1 VGTDEAQGAREK
13 IAFMLSGATI
23 VLGVKPKTK
32 E

>member
-1 VGTDEAQGAREK
+1 MRRRKQREK
-13 IAFMLSGATI
+13 IAFMLAGATI